1 MRNVLFG
8 SIIVIDVLANVPYI
22 LDSLKGKTKPNLAS
36 WSTWTLVNAIVA
48 IAALSA
54 GNAMNTVILAASYL
68 VGSATILL
76 IAIFKGT
83 RKYTVFDGV
92 CQALALTGVVL
103 WQLADNPDIALMFA
117 VLVDAFAMLPT
128 LRHAYFHPWEETW
141 ITFAIASAGAFA
153 LSGFAESANF
163 ASLAFPIEAGMVCGS
178 IAVVVLYRRKHLAAP
193 S

>member
-1 MRNVLFG
+1 MRNLLFG
-8 SIIVIDVLANVPYI
+8 IIIVIDLLANLPYI

-54 GNAMNTVILAASYL
+54 GDAMNTVILAASYL
-68 VGSATILL
+68 VGSTAILL
-76 IAIFKGT
+76 IAVFKGT
-83 RKYTVFDGV
+83 RKYTMFDGV

-103 WQLADNPDIALMFA
+103 WQLADNPNIALLFA
-117 VLVDAFAMLPT
+117 ILVDAFAMLPT

-141 ITFAIASAGAFA
+141 ITFAIASFGAFA
-153 LSGFAESANF
+153 LLAFAESANF
-163 ASLAFPIEAGMVCGS
+163 ASLAFPIEAGIVCGS
-178 IAVVVLYRRKHLAAP
+178 IAIVTFYRRKRLAAP